1 MEWILVIIIVF
12 AIYNAEKLPDIIK
25 RLKSEVPHL
34 ADAGKKAAQEIKERA
49 KHAQEKVQQNQEKEN
64 TKEKTSKK

>member
-34 ADAGKKAAQEIKERA
+34 ADAGKKAAQEIKEKA
-49 KHAQEKVQQNQEKEN
+49 KQAQEKAQQNKEN
-64 TKEKTSKK
+64 TKEKASKK